1 MTFPLSPDI
10 FLAQSDAE
18 LDACF
23 DAYAVLRPHLT
34 RDRFVPQVRRQE
46 AQGFQILGL
55 RDEGRVKSA
64 AGFRLAEFMAWGR
77 VLYIDDLTTLPE
89 ARGQGFAGLL
99 LDWLAE
105 YARQQGCQAVHRTPA
120 THATLRTVFTSA
132 RGSSSVLT
140 TCQAHRVR

>member
-1 MTFPLSPDI
+1 M
-10 FLAQSDAE
+10 
-18 LDACF
+18 
-23 DAYAVLRPHLT
+23 
-34 RDRFVPQVRRQE
+34 RRQE
-46 AQGFQILGL
+46 AQGFQILAL

-105 YARQQGCQAVHRTPA
+105 YARQQGCQAVHLDTGYTR
-120 THATLRTVFTSA
+120 HA
-132 RGSSSVLT
+132 
-140 TCQAHRVR
+140 AHRVYLSKGFELSSHHMAKPIV

>member
-1 MTFPLSPDI
+1 
-10 FLAQSDAE
+10 
-18 LDACF
+18 
-23 DAYAVLRPHLT
+23 
-34 RDRFVPQVRRQE
+34 VRRQE
-46 AQGFQILGL
+46 AQGFQILAL

-105 YARQQGCQAVHRTPA
+105 YARQQGCQAVHLDTGYTR
-120 THATLRTVFTSA
+120 HA
-132 RGSSSVLT
+132 
-140 TCQAHRVR
+140 AHRVYLSKGFELSSHHMAKPIV

>member
-1 MTFPLSPDI
+1 MTSPLNPDI

-23 DAYAVLRPHLT
+23 DVYAVLRPHLT

-46 AQGFQILGL
+46 AQGFQILAL

-64 AGFRLAEFMAWGR
+64 AGFRLAEFMAWGW

-105 YARQQGCQAVHRTPA
+105 YARQQGCQAVHLDTGYTR
-120 THATLRTVFTSA
+120 HA
-132 RGSSSVLT
+132 
-140 TCQAHRVR
+140 AHRVYLSKGFELSSHHMAKPIV